1 MKYASSS
8 FIKFEE
14 VKNNGS
20 IRSKIAFVKEG
31 QYGKLDVTL
40 ENGRKVGLNGTSV
53 GVLMAELGDDYD
65 GWIGYEVEIYA
76 GSVPYQGSLKDAVL
90 VRPLNGGKS
99 EFWQEMPDEEEP
111 PLAEPDRDDQDPFK
125 S

>member
-53 GVLMAELGDDYD
+53 GVLMAELGDDTD
-65 GWIGYEVEIYA
+65 GWIGCEVEIYA
-76 GSVPYQGSLKDAVL
+76 GAVPYQPSWCGRSMAVNPNSG
-90 VRPLNGGKS
+90 RKCRMRKS
-99 EFWQEMPDEEEP
+99 RRWPSRIATIKIRSSRE
-111 PLAEPDRDDQDPFK
+111 